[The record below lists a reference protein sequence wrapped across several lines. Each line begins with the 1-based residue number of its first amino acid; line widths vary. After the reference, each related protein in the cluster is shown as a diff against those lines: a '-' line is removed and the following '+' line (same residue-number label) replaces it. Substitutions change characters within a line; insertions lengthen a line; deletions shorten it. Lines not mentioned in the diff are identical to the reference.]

1 MHNIT
6 ANHLIN
12 SWQARYTPDFST
24 LTLKEDK
31 INFHELMKL
40 TSSKGREKTASEV
53 QRLLDLKCEIAGI
66 RSNIIFSYI
75 PNIVKLTDYKHL
87 SQYIQQIYHHLMEI
101 YKQQP
106 PLSLPA
112 SISNTEKVFLSAV
125 NISGDFFKQWVTP
138 VVRLPTVQQ
147 VFRELQPKIEQL
159 RIEHLS
165 TGDRRAIG
173 FVSTQFH
180 FSTTFILNQLQLSEQ
195 VLLSPYFKFVEE
207 QVCIPWQR
215 VCEAAAQHTPG
226 SRKLALVQ
234 QILPASGEIA
244 VNVHRRACQMYPNH
258 RSRRG
263 KLNEQGV
270 KASSIR
276 DIEMFQAYL
285 WLCVLEDSMAA
296 IEKEL
301 LPLCVLV
308 FPSIDV
314 DWELVEQIVPL
325 LIDEFRVRMKPEQML
340 LLQPYTEA
348 MQQLFGD
355 ASHI

>member
-1 MHNIT
+1 MYDIN
-6 ANHLIN
+6 ANNLVN
-12 SWQARYTPDFST
+12 AWQARYITDFST
-24 LTLKEDK
+24 LSVKEEQ
-31 INFHELMKL
+31 INFYELMKL
-40 TSSKGREKTASEV
+40 TSSKGREKTAREV
-53 QRLLDLKCEIAGI
+53 QRLLNLKCEVAGI

-75 PNIVKLTDYKHL
+75 PNIVNLADYKHL
-87 SQYIQQIYHHLMEI
+87 SQYIQMIYHHLMEI

-112 SISNTEKVFLSAV
+112 SLSNTEKSFLGAV
-125 NISGDFFKQWVTP
+125 NISGDFFKQWVMPT
-138 VVRLPTVQQ
+138 VRLPTVQQ
-147 VFRELQPKIEQL
+147 LSRELQPKIEQL

-180 FSTTFILNQLQLSEQ
+180 FSTRFIFNQLQLSEQ
-195 VLLSPYFKFVEE
+195 ILLSPYFKFVEE

-215 VCEAAAQHTPG
+215 VCDAAAKQTPG
-226 SRKLALVQ
+226 SWKLALVQ
-234 QILPASGEIA
+234 QMLPASREIA
-244 VNVHRRACQMYPNH
+244 VNIHRRACQMYPNH

-263 KLNEQGV
+263 NLDEPGV

-296 IEKEL
+296 VEKEL

-314 DWELVEQIVPL
+314 DWELVKKIVPFL
-325 LIDEFRVRMKPEQML
+325 VDEFWVHMSQEQML
-340 LLQPYTEA
+340 LLQTYTNA
-348 MQQLFGD
+348 MQQLFCD
-355 ASHI
+355 VSHL